1 MQTTDDQKIKL
12 VADTALF
19 SNDKVLLVTYKDTGK
34 YDGETGWFLPDDLV
48 QFNEHPEDA
57 AKRLL
62 NEQLGFITGNL
73 KLDHME
79 SFIGND
85 KTWHLIFH
93 YYLEMDSLPKMLP
106 QGNVKSWEWFDF
118 YKLPP
123 DKDIA
128 HHGWARF
135 TVEKILSKIRSR

>member
-12 VADTALF
+12 IADATLL

-34 YDGETGWFLPDDLV
+34 YDGEPGWFLPDDLV

-73 KLDHME
+73 KIDHME

-93 YYLEMDSLPKMLP
+93 YYLQMDSLPKMLP
-106 QGNVKSWEWFDF
+106 TGNIDKWDWFDF
-118 YKLPP
+118 YKLPD

-128 HHGWARF
+128 HRGWARF
-135 TVEKILSKIRSR
+135 TIEKIISNLR